1 MPGTQKYEREIEEI
15 LERLDKDAP
24 RTERVKRQ
32 ARLTVW
38 QRWQALQRRA
48 GKLRGVGGQSGHAPA
63 WRWIG
68 LTLAAGIVGWLV
80 HPYWPLLGVVCG
92 VVMVVS
98 FFSPLLRELFDPRPD
113 PTSSMWRGKV
123 VDLPPRSGILATLG
137 YRWRRFR
144 RGRG

>member
-1 MPGTQKYEREIEEI
+1 MAARSRMATLRGRPRTFTAVARSATITPEGTAMPGTQKYEREIEEI

-68 LTLAAGIVGWLV
+68 LTLAAGIAGWLV
-80 HPYWPLLGVVCG
+80 HPYSLLLGVICC
-92 VVMVVS
+92 VVMV
-98 FFSPLLRELFDPRPD
+98 
-113 PTSSMWRGKV
+113 
-123 VDLPPRSGILATLG
+123 
-137 YRWRRFR
+137 
-144 RGRG
+144 